1 MLSPRRGFLPE
12 TTGSGM
18 PTFPFRLHDMLND
31 AEKKKFDHIV
41 AWQGP
46 QEFKVHDRALFEKL
60 VLPTYFQI
68 RFKSFQR
75 QRKY

>member
-1 MLSPRRGFLPE
+1 
-12 TTGSGM
+12 
-18 PTFPFRLHDMLND
+18 MLND

-46 QEFKVHDRALFEKL
+46 QEFKVHDRTLFEKL

-75 QRKY
+75 QRKYEIVVVAPSIGKPSGTRHLIFGFFNLC